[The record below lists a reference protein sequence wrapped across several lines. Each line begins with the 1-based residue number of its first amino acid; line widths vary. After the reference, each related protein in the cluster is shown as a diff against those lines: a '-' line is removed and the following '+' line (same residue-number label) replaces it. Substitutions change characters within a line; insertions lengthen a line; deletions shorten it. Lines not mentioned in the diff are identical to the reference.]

1 MICVDFSR
9 LLGGFPV
16 AREWGGGGRFFSCLG
31 PRLGRARRWRRPLRH
46 ARRCRAESGR
56 WQPRRRR
63 VGRKGR
69 RGGGLPSRPTYA
81 SGRCAFALYS
91 GRRKG
96 MGVYVVARRSMSG
109 KLETCKIRVAF
120 VALLREW
127 ELQPRGSPTHVFDGL
142 CRGGIRYT
150 GRRSPMFRGVRR
162 R

>member
-63 VGRKGR
+63 AGRQG
-69 RGGGLPSRPTYA
+69 RGGGACLRGLPLPAGVVPLHCTPGAGRGWA
-81 SGRCAFALYS
+81 S
-91 GRRKG
+91 
-96 MGVYVVARRSMSG
+96 M
-109 KLETCKIRVAF
+109 
-120 VALLREW
+120 W
-127 ELQPRGSPTHVFDGL
+127 SPDGL
-142 CRGGIRYT
+142 CQASLRHAKSEWHLLHSYANGSCSREGVLHMSSTAYVGGE
-150 GRRSPMFRGVRR
+150 
-162 R
+162 